1 MRTPPDNSRALDAFL
16 TCNAEIDG
24 MLERLKVLSDDHFEV
39 DPETVDWGHVGTLKF
54 YADLLRRISDSAFRE
69 GQHAG

>member
-1 MRTPPDNSRALDAFL
+1 MRTPPDNSRALNAFL
-16 TCNAEIDG
+16 DSKAEIDG

-39 DPETVDWGHVGTLKF
+39 DPETVDWGHVGTLKS

-69 GQHAG
+69 GEHAG